1 LDPLKLIS
9 KVRIQELYS
18 VYLMLLGLQ
27 VSTLVQLDH
36 LSHQLVEDL
45 TILLKASLVV
55 TAALLFFALVL

>member
-1 LDPLKLIS
+1 MDPLKLIS
-9 KVRIQELYS
+9 KVRIQQLNS

-36 LSHQLVEDL
+36 LSHQLVKDL

-55 TAALLFFALVL
+55 TASLLLFAFVL